1 MSLAVHTNVVGTSAV
16 HTSDLEIIG
25 SGFVHLDYAAT
36 APCVRAAA
44 DAVNALLPSY
54 GSVHRGTG
62 PRSQTSTLE
71 YERARDTIADF
82 LGCRPGDQV
91 VFTRN
96 TTDALNLLA
105 RTLPAGTTTVVFD
118 GEHHAN
124 LLPWPNA
131 LRLPAPASWAEAV
144 TTADN
149 ALRDLRG
156 PALLT
161 VTGASN
167 VTGEL
172 WPVREL
178 AEVAHRHGARIALD
192 AAQLAPHAPI
202 SIAGLDVDYVAFS
215 GHKLYAPFGAGV
227 LAGRSDWLDAA
238 PPYLAGG
245 GASAHVGDRAGD
257 VRWATGPARH
267 EGGTPNLLGAVSLA
281 AVCAALVSADR
292 AALREHEQELLARLR
307 SGLRRA
313 PGCAEVSIFGTASE
327 RVGIVSL
334 RLDGRD
340 PATVAARL
348 ADEHGI
354 GVRAGKFCAHP
365 LVRRLAGAPANAG
378 CEGGLLRISFG
389 LGTTESDIDA
399 LLAALSVL

>member
-1 MSLAVHTNVVGTSAV
+1 MSLSILSPREVKLPDGRDVEFAN
-16 HTSDLEIIG
+16 
-25 SGFVHLDYAAT
+25 LDYAAT
-36 APCVRAAA
+36 APCLAQVA
-44 DAVNALLPSY
+44 DAVSELLPWY
-54 GSVHRGTG
+54 ASVHRGAGALSDRCT
-62 PRSQTSTLE
+62 RE
-71 YERARDTIADF
+71 YELAREIVADF

-118 GEHHAN
+118 GQHHAN

-202 SIAGLDVDYVAFS
+202 SIAGLDVD
-215 GHKLYAPFGAGV
+215 
-227 LAGRSDWLDAA
+227 
-238 PPYLAGG
+238 
-245 GASAHVGDRAGD
+245 
-257 VRWATGPARH
+257 
-267 EGGTPNLLGAVSLA
+267 
-281 AVCAALVSADR
+281 
-292 AALREHEQELLARLR
+292 
-307 SGLRRA
+307 
-313 PGCAEVSIFGTASE
+313 
-327 RVGIVSL
+327 
-334 RLDGRD
+334 
-340 PATVAARL
+340 
-348 ADEHGI
+348 
-354 GVRAGKFCAHP
+354 
-365 LVRRLAGAPANAG
+365 
-378 CEGGLLRISFG
+378 
-389 LGTTESDIDA
+389 
-399 LLAALSVL
+399 